1 MTEQAAPATDRKP
14 PARMDLT
21 QGPVARSIFMFS
33 LPVLGTSMLQS
44 LNGSINAI
52 WVGRLLGPEAL
63 TATTNATL
71 ILLFMMGV
79 LFGLGMAA
87 TILVGQAFGGQNLAR
102 AKQVVGTT
110 ATFFVGFSVLS
121 AIAGFLWVE
130 HILAWMGTPAE
141 ARVMAET
148 YLRVIFLSL
157 PFISFFALMVMLQR
171 GAGDA
176 RTPFYF
182 STLATLLDVL
192 LNPLLISGIGPFP
205 QMGIAGSG
213 MALLLSQAI
222 GMGAML
228 VYIYRRKLD
237 LRLTRGEWRHL
248 KPDPHLLR
256 TIIVKGLPM
265 GAQMMVISLSG
276 LIMLSM
282 INGYGAE
289 TAAAYGVAFQLW
301 AYVQMPAMAIG
312 AAVSSMAAQSVGAK
326 KWDRVEQSAWA
337 GIWINVLL
345 TGSLVVL
352 LYLVDPYIVGL
363 FLPGQPSAIA
373 RAEHINSI
381 ASWSFVLFGVTFVLF
396 GVVRS
401 TGAVL
406 APLLILVISLFGV
419 RIGFATSMQP
429 AWGADAIWWSFPI
442 SMAVSAGLALAYHRW
457 GGWRKARMG

>member
-1 MTEQAAPATDRKP
+1 MTEQAAPAARKP

-21 QGPVARSIFMFS
+21 QGPIAQTLLLFS
-33 LPVLGTSMLQS
+33 LPVLGTSVLQS
-44 LNGSINAI
+44 LNGSINTI

-63 TATTNATL
+63 TATINSSL
-71 ILLFMMGV
+71 ILMFMLGT

-87 TILVGQAFGGQNLAR
+87 TIMVGQSFGAHDLQR
-102 AKQVVGTT
+102 AKRVVGTT
-110 ATFFVGFSVLS
+110 ATFFFVFSLII
-121 AIAGFLWVE
+121 AIAGFFGAAQ
-130 HILAWMGTPAE
+130 ILQWMGTPAE
-141 ARVMAET
+141 ARAMSEI
-148 YLRVIFLSL
+148 YLRTVFLSL
-157 PFISFFALMVMLQR
+157 PFLSMFALLVMVQR

-176 RTPFYF
+176 RMPFMF
-182 STLATLLDVL
+182 TTLATLLDVA

-213 MALLLSQAI
+213 AALFLSQGI
-222 GMGAML
+222 GLSAML
-228 VYIYRRKLD
+228 AYMYWRKSD
-237 LRLTRGEWRHL
+237 LRLTRDELHHL
-248 KPDPHLLR
+248 RPDPELLR

-276 LIMLSM
+276 LILMTM

-326 KWDRVEQSAWA
+326 KWDRLEQAAWA

-352 LYLVDPYIVGL
+352 LHIADPYILSL
-363 FLPGQPSAIA
+363 FLPNQASAIA
-373 RAEHINSI
+373 TAEHVNSI
-381 ASWSFVLFGVTFVLF
+381 AGWSFILFGVTFVLF

-406 APLLILVISLFGV
+406 APLLILVVSLFGV
-419 RIGFATSMQP
+419 RIGFAILMQP

-442 SMAVSAGLALAYHRW
+442 SMAVSAGLALAYYRW